1 MSWRET
7 LLQQGT
13 PVVPVRLELFMKR
26 ALAKMLPQLLG
37 RMSADYGTQGRHS
50 LRGNLAASPASITLL
65 LVKVSFLRTVSVR
78 FCYVTSKPNRG
89 SIK

>member
-1 MSWRET
+1 MRHCLNRE
-7 LLQQGT
+7 LLLYS
-13 PVVPVRLELFMKR
+13 VRLELFMKR

-37 RMSADYGTQGRHS
+37 RMSADYSTQGRHS
-50 LRGNLAASPASITLL
+50 LRGNLAASPPSITLL